1 MSMSAMTWARD
12 QKVGAASTKLVLL
25 LLADYADDDGH
36 CWPFIET
43 VAEKAEMGE
52 KSVRRHL
59 NKLEKMGLLRRRRK
73 RRSDGTM
80 GGYQYWLTINPPES
94 EEVDVE
100 DDATA
105 QNPPPGKV
113 TAGAR
118 KGRKA
123 RADARRSRGRAG
135 DADEAPGN
143 EIGTMGSATTAQNPP
158 PGTVTAGDS
167 TDHRSSASAP
177 PVICDR
183 TTGHGDRSVEEPP
196 VEPSVGP
203 ASSPAS
209 PPAGGRCAELEDF
222 FGDLHR
228 PALKILRGLKGWSP
242 MVETSF
248 LRRYVTGSVGE
259 LYLKQVPK
267 EYHASILA
275 ECVYQ
280 FVELPEGQ
288 VEPVRWNG
296 NRFQAW
302 LRNSGTQARRL
313 VAANTKSE
321 AHPGKTAG
329 DGVRLADGGLEL
341 PDGRRLTARQAAAYL
356 RVRAKVG
363 AA

>member
-43 VAEKAEMGE
+43 VAEKAEMSE

-59 NKLEKMGLLRRRRK
+59 NKLEKIDLLRRRRK

-80 GGYQYWLTINPPES
+80 GGYEYWLTINPPES
-94 EEVDVE
+94 EEVDVDE
-100 DDATA
+100 DTTA
-105 QNPPPGKV
+105 QNPPAGKM
-113 TAGAR
+113 TAGGR

-123 RADARRSRGRAG
+123 RADARKSRGRGG
-135 DADEAPGN
+135 DDQDAPGD
-143 EIGTMGSATTAQNPP
+143 ETGTLERATTAQNRP
-158 PGTVTAGDS
+158 PGRMTGGEGPN
-167 TDHRSSASAP
+167 HRSSASAP
-177 PVICDR
+177 PDICDR
-183 TTGHGDRSVEEPP
+183 TTGHGDRSIEEPP
-196 VEPSVGP
+196 VEPPVRP
-203 ASSPAS
+203 SSSSAP

-228 PALKILRGLKGWSP
+228 PALQILRGLKGWSP
-242 MVETSF
+242 MVEASF
-248 LRRYVTGSVGE
+248 LRRYVTGAVGE

-313 VAANTKSE
+313 VAANTK
-321 AHPGKTAG
+321 ADAQPGESAG
-329 DGVRLADGGLEL
+329 PGVRLADGGLQL
-341 PDGRRLTARQAAAYL
+341 SDGRRLTARQAAAYL
-356 RVRAKVG
+356 RVQAKVG